1 VGNKERVKQF
11 LLNYFIEREG
21 TEVVKFID
29 DIDLIDEG
37 LLDSLDI
44 LSLAT
49 KLEDEFDLSI
59 DLSTKEKFNQMRRI
73 QTIVNMVLD

>member
-1 VGNKERVKQF
+1 MGNKERVKQF